1 MSDAALIQAHQA
13 GDGSAIAELMVRHKP
28 ALMGMLTNRV
38 GRDAE
43 DLYQE
48 TWARVSRSIDTYD
61 ERGSFKAWLFQIAR
75 RLIIDHYRRSGAQI
89 RLVQNPEETTPS
101 RVDRRHPDQVLMAA
115 DVHRVFEAVVNTL
128 DAPTA
133 EVVRMRLRDGLSFKQ
148 IAEQQGTPINTALGR
163 MHRALKRIRQALM
176 DEELIDNGRQR

>member
-1 MSDAALIQAHQA
+1 
-13 GDGSAIAELMVRHKP
+13 
-28 ALMGMLTNRV
+28 
-38 GRDAE
+38 
-43 DLYQE
+43 
-48 TWARVSRSIDTYD
+48 
-61 ERGSFKAWLFQIAR
+61 
-75 RLIIDHYRRSGAQI
+75 
-89 RLVQNPEETTPS
+89 
-101 RVDRRHPDQVLMAA
+101 MAA
-115 DVHRVFEAVVNTL
+115 DVHRVFEAVVITL